1 MNHFNVEKLYSQNR
15 FSETE
20 VRAKINPIDLPMS
33 LINPERAGICR
44 QNIEILKVQKGLE
57 AIDSSKE
64 KGNFGEMLT
73 DIDLKEKGFERISH
87 DRVTDLDQAGHSGID
102 GVYYN
107 KEKKEYL
114 IAESKYGLS
123 QLGETLDGRQMS
135 WEWIDARLDDAV
147 GKNTADKIREQYA
160 KNPEKVH
167 IVTARISGKDNI
179 SYSYEMGAR
188 HEKDYGSRR

>member
-1 MNHFNVEKLYSQNR
+1 MNHFSVEKLYSQNR

-33 LINPERAGICR
+33 LINPQRADICR

-57 AIDSSKE
+57 GIDSSKE

-87 DRVTDLDQAGHSGID
+87 DRVTDLDQVGHSGID

-135 WEWIDARLDDAV
+135 WEWINVRLDDAV
-147 GKNTADKIREQYA
+147 GENIADKIREQYV
-160 KNPEKVH
+160 KNPDKVH
-167 IVTARISGKDNI
+167 TVIAHISGKENI
-179 SYSYEMGAR
+179 SYRECLPI
-188 HEKDYGSRR
+188 